1 MVVRAPPLLEVS
13 LILCF
18 LFSSANWEA
27 IVLAG
32 RPTVVVPFFGDQ
44 PFWGAMTA
52 RAGAGPDPV
61 PFKHLTS
68 DSLSKAVLKALTPEA
83 LEKARTLGESIAQEE
98 GADAGAESFHR
109 MLDISKHR
117 CLVSPKRVA
126 VVRVKKSTIRLSGLA
141 AIVLG
146 DEGLIGPNDL
156 KL

>member
-1 MVVRAPPLLEVS
+1 MFPAQ
-13 LILCF
+13 LINADGDIF
-18 LFSSANWEA
+18 T
-27 IVLAG
+27 VLAG

-68 DSLSKAVLKALTPEA
+68 DSLAAALLKALTPEA
-83 LEKARTLGESIAQEE
+83 LEKAKKLGESIAQEE
-98 GADAGAESFHR
+98 GAEAGAESFHR
-109 MLDISKHR
+109 MLDISKYR
-117 CLVSPKRVA
+117 CHVSPQRVA
-126 VVRVKKSTIRLSGLA
+126 VVRVKKSTIRLSALA

-146 DEGLIGPNDL
+146 DEGLLEPTDL